1 MRAAIGIFALFA
13 CALASPIMPPIDPN
27 NPLTNPNTNR
37 DLYLVNPAWV
47 NPSGAHMTPEQ
58 VATIQ
63 NQMIAQ
69 RNLEAVAAQLAA
81 QAGVAPPAGIAAIN
95 EQPADAQ
102 IQAQAQLQAQ
112 AQAQAQVQAA
122 ALAQT

>member
-1 MRAAIGIFALFA
+1 MHATIGIAALFA
-13 CALASPIMPPIDPN
+13 CALASPILPPIDPN

-37 DLYLVNPAWV
+37 DLYLTNPAWI

-63 NQMIAQ
+63 NQFIAQ

-81 QAGVAPPAGIAAIN
+81 QAAVVDQTQSVAN
-95 EQPADAQ
+95 
-102 IQAQAQLQAQ
+102 
-112 AQAQAQVQAA
+112 VQAPAPVFQVPSVA
-122 ALAQT
+122 AVTTASQSKLDAKPSFIT